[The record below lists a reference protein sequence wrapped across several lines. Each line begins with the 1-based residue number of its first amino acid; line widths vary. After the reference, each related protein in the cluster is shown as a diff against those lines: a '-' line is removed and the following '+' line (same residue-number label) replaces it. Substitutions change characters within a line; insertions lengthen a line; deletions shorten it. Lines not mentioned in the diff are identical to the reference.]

1 LNLWGTGAVSACGR
15 LRLRRVACRGGA
27 GVMVRPLQAAGHPDG
42 RGPLPVGCM
51 AWMQWVCVVCARVC
65 GLWSTP
71 GHPVGRIPDPSSVYS
86 TRRCSRDVE
95 CVCVAFG
102 APRGILLGASR
113 TPPAFAVRMQ
123 QRCEFGLWSTKAA
136 YRLQHGPLQLLQ
148 CGCSSGVSVAFGAP
162 RRPIGCNMGPSSFC
176 SADATGVWPLES
188 LPAPPQ
194 ACGLQG
200 GRRWV
205 CW

>member
-1 LNLWGTGAVSACGR
+1 
-15 LRLRRVACRGGA
+15 
-27 GVMVRPLQAAGHPDG
+27 
-42 RGPLPVGCM
+42 
-51 AWMQWVCVVCARVC
+51 VCLC
-65 GLWSTP
+65 GLWGTP

-123 QRCEFGLWSTKAA
+123 QRCECGLWSTKAA

-148 CGCSSGVSVAFGAP
+148 CGCNRGVAFGVSAGSP
-162 RRPIGCNMGPSSFC
+162 SGVWLAGWAQMGVLVRPFQAAGHPDGRGPLHVGCMAWMQCVWGVCAGEAFPSS
-176 SADATGVWPLES
+176 G
-188 LPAPPQ
+188 AP
-194 ACGLQG
+194 
-200 GRRWV
+200 
-205 CW
+205 